1 MTLMSGV
8 FILPAAM
15 RDAGNAFGEQM
26 GWGSPSYS
34 IALSP
39 TGAEP
44 ATHWGAR
51 ADLYPGFFDL
61 LGNPPEGAPDFV
73 FLVDEV
79 DENGSPLPIPA
90 LPNDLLIH
98 VRDVGEPYQ
107 HWLDVTQA
115 QGLQMVQEPPLQE

>member
-26 GWGSPSYS
+26 GWGNPSYS
-34 IALSP
+34 IPLSP

-51 ADLYPGFFDL
+51 ADLPPSFFALMDAPPAEAQPL
-61 LGNPPEGAPDFV
+61 LD
-73 FLVDEV
+73 
-79 DENGSPLPIPA
+79 A
-90 LPNDLLIH
+90 LILD
-98 VRDVGEPYQ
+98 VQDVGDPYG
-107 HWLDVTQA
+107 HWSGVIAA
-115 QGLQMVQEPPLQE
+115 QGLKMVQGDGS

>member
-34 IALSP
+34 IPLSP

-61 LGNPPEGAPDFV
+61 LGNPPED
-73 FLVDEV
+73 
-79 DENGSPLPIPA
+79 A
-90 LPNDLLIH
+90 LPLLDALVLD
-98 VRDVGEPYQ
+98 VRDIGDPYG
-107 HWLDVTQA
+107 HWSEVIAA
-115 QGLQMVQEPPLQE
+115 QGLQVINVEAA